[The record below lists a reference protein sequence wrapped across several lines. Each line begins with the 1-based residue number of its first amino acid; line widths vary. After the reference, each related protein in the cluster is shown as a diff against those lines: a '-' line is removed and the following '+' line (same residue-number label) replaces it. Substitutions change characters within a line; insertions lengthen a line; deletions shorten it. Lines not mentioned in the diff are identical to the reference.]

1 MGQSLS
7 GQLYTERKRMD
18 CYRHSRVFLA
28 VACCVVYCLVD
39 LRPLLIG
46 SVFKLIFTLVLAYL
60 LAFVVVR
67 SASIW
72 RLLITALPTLP
83 LCFFPESRD
92 RRWTERSQTTI
103 VVANEPS
110 LSTLFQRPPPLLSL

>member
-1 MGQSLS
+1 
-7 GQLYTERKRMD
+7 MD

-28 VACCVVYCLVD
+28 VACCVVYCVVD
-39 LRPLLIG
+39 FRPLLIG

-72 RLLITALPTLP
+72 RFLIIALPTLP
-83 LCFFPESRD
+83 LFFFPQSRD

-103 VVANEPS
+103 VVPNEPS
-110 LSTLFQRPPPLLSL
+110 LSTLFQRPPPLLSR